1 MSAHQGVDVAE
12 NDQGTAGQGGQNTAH
27 ALPTMT
33 DIRQENAAD
42 AHVQMQ
48 TSTSANPLSRAV
60 EAASIVVKMEVDSRT
75 QFEQQ
80 RRELGAQIQDT
91 RPPMTPD
98 GTNYMSYEHSAL
110 QQMVTEG
117 MDPASARG
125 QVDAWNQVGTTL
137 VTLQDNLRGATA
149 ASKDAWQGEAAESAR
164 SYFGSVTDWS
174 TNAAQ
179 SAQYTSAQMQ
189 SQVDAA
195 ESAKS
200 KMPEPVQFSTADATK
215 MLLAEPNPLN
225 WGGTI
230 SEIKQ
235 KFAEKQ
241 EAHVKAAETM
251 TAMSSTF
258 AETGATMPAFVAPPP
273 MSGSD
278 SGSSD
283 SGDRTSIS
291 SRPDSS
297 VGSGIGTGTGRIGG
311 VGTGNSG
318 TYVYDGGPNGG
329 GTTGTGTGNGGG
341 SGSGGSNN
349 SGGNTNQS
357 GVTYPGGGGTG
368 GGTGGGGTGGGGIG
382 GGGTG
387 GGYVPPGGVGYLP
400 PGGTGTGG
408 TGTGS
413 GGLGGG
419 RGGLGGGTGAGGL
432 GGRGGAGGLSGG
444 PGGLAAAGGRAGGFG
459 GGASGFGGG
468 AGGFGA
474 GGSGV
479 GGSGLGAGGSSSAL
493 GEGGRSGVGG
503 YGSGGA
509 GGLGGVAAGR
519 GGAAAGGMGA
529 GGMGAAGGRGN
540 GEEDKE
546 HKTASYLQETE
557 DVFGDGTLVAPP
569 VIGG

>member
-1 MSAHQGVDVAE
+1 
-12 NDQGTAGQGGQNTAH
+12 
-27 ALPTMT
+27 MT

-80 RRELGAQIQDT
+80 RRDLGAQIQDT
-91 RPPMTPD
+91 RPPMAPD
-98 GTNYMSYEHSAL
+98 GTNYMSYEHTAL

-297 VGSGIGTGTGRIGG
+297 VGSGIGTGTGTGRIGG

-329 GTTGTGTGNGGG
+329 GTTGTGNGGG
-341 SGSGGSNN
+341 SGSGGLNN

-368 GGTGGGGTGGGGIG
+368 GGGGGTGGGGTGGGGIGGGGIG

-459 GGASGFGGG
+459 GGA
-468 AGGFGA
+468 GGFGA

-509 GGLGGVAAGR
+509 GGLGGAAAGR

-546 HKTASYLQETE
+546 HKSASYLQETE

>member
-1 MSAHQGVDVAE
+1 MAE

-80 RRELGAQIQDT
+80 RRDLGAQIQDT
-91 RPPMTPD
+91 RPPMAPD
-98 GTNYMSYEHSAL
+98 GTNYMSYEHTAL

-297 VGSGIGTGTGRIGG
+297 VGSGIGTGTGTGRIGG

-329 GTTGTGTGNGGG
+329 GTTGTGNGGG
-341 SGSGGSNN
+341 SGSGGLNN

-368 GGTGGGGTGGGGIG
+368 GGGGGTGGGGTGGGGIGGGGIG

-459 GGASGFGGG
+459 GGA
-468 AGGFGA
+468 GGFGA

-509 GGLGGVAAGR
+509 GGLGGAAAGR

-546 HKTASYLQETE
+546 HKSASYLQETE